1 MSRANAALTPRL
13 RLRLARL
20 VIDHG
25 WPVSRASEQFNCSW
39 PTAKGWAER
48 FAAMGEAGMTDR
60 SSRPHRVANPTR
72 NYSLHVI
79 FPEAYCSGPCPARG
93 GVRVGYRPLTLR
105 GLTPRP

>member
-1 MSRANAALTPRL
+1 MSHANAALTPRQ

-25 WPVSRASEQFNCSW
+25 WPVSRAAEQFNCSW

-72 NYSLHVI
+72 NAPVRDSPGGVLHGS
-79 FPEAYCSGPCPARG
+79 APARG
-93 GVRVGYRPLTLR
+93 GVCVGYRPLTLR